1 METRR
6 WTNPS
11 QPQTLYM
18 ATFLL
23 YFGAALGALY
33 GLLGGSIIQLGLAV
47 LEALCAYGI
56 ANERKIAYWGAVVVA
71 GLSLVPALLALIGG
85 LGVIFNLAFL
95 IGLVFPVA
103 LFALLVHP
111 QSRDYARIW
120 FS

>member
-23 YFGAALGALY
+23 YFGAVLNLVFAFSPYTLVISA
-33 GLLGGSIIQLGLAV
+33 IQA
-47 LEALCAYGI
+47 ACAYGI
-56 ANERKIAYWGAVVVA
+56 ANERKIGYWGAVVAA
-71 GLSLVPALLALIGG
+71 GLALVPYALTIISGPGAILSPMFLIALI
-85 LGVIFNLAFL
+85 
-95 IGLVFPVA
+95 FPVA
-103 LFALLVHP
+103 LFVLLVHP
-111 QSRDYARIW
+111 MSRDYQRIW

>member
-23 YFGAALGALY
+23 YFGAALNLIFAFSIYTLIIS
-33 GLLGGSIIQLGLAV
+33 GLQA
-47 LEALCAYGI
+47 ACAYGI
-56 ANERKIAYWGAVVVA
+56 ANERKIGYWGAVIVS
-71 GLSLVPALLALIGG
+71 GLALVPSAMRIIGG
-85 LGVIFNLAFL
+85 PSAILDPIFL
-95 IGLVFPVA
+95 IGLIFPVA
-103 LFALLVHP
+103 LFVLLVHP
-111 QSRDYARIW
+111 MSRDYQRIW